1 MDVDLFP
8 AIERLRR
15 ERRAIILAHNY
26 QPDEIQDLADFV
38 GDSLALSQKA
48 AKTDA
53 EVIVF
58 CGVHFMAET
67 AAILAPEKKVLLPA
81 PDAGCPLAEMAEPEA
96 VLAAKKEHP
105 AAAVVAYVNTSA
117 AVKAV
122 ADYCCTSAN
131 AVRVVRTIPYEEIIF
146 LPDRNLGH
154 YVARQVPEKR
164 IIIWPG
170 FCVTHHRIRPEE
182 VEAVRATH
190 PDAPVLVHPECPP
203 EVVDRADFVG
213 STSQI
218 IKKVKEM
225 EAETF
230 IIGTEMGILHQL
242 RKENPGKKFFL
253 LSPGLL
259 CPNMKRTT
267 LERVHHALRELAP
280 VVTVPEPIRTRART
294 ALERMLAIT

>member
-1 MDVDLFP
+1 MSLL
-8 AIERLRR
+8 AEIERLRR

-26 QPDEIQDLADFV
+26 QPAEIQDLADVV
-38 GDSLALSQKA
+38 GDSLALSQAA
-48 AKTDA
+48 AKNEA

-81 PDAGCPLAEMAEPEA
+81 PDAGCPLAEMADPEA
-96 VLAAKKEHP
+96 VAAARAEHP
-105 AAAVVAYVNTSA
+105 GATVVAYVNTSA
-117 AVKAV
+117 AVKAA

-131 AVRVVRTIPYEEIIF
+131 AVRVVRAVPSKEVIF
-146 LPDRNLGH
+146 LPDQNLGYH
-154 YVARQVPEKR
+154 VAAQVPEKE

-170 FCVTHHRIRPEE
+170 YCRTHHRVRPEE
-182 VEAVRATH
+182 VRAVRAAH
-190 PDAPVLVHPECPP
+190 PEAPILVHPECPP
-203 EVVDRADFVG
+203 EVTALADFVG

-218 IKKVKEM
+218 IAKVKKM

-242 RKENPGKKFFL
+242 EKENPGKKFFI
-253 LSPGLL
+253 LSPGLV

-267 LERVHHALRELAP
+267 IERVFHALRDLAP
-280 VVTVPEPIRTRART
+280 AVTVPEPIRVRART
-294 ALERMLAIT
+294 ALDRMLTIT